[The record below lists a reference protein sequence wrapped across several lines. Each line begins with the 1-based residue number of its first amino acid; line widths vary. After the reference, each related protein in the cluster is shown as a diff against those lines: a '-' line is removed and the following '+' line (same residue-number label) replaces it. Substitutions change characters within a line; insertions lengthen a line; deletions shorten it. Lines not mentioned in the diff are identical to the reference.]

1 MEKRVDILDK
11 KSLHV
16 TSRVINIFIRSG
28 KYKEND
34 LDFCI
39 IIAAVSTVT
48 LCADPEAWISA
59 YNVKR

>member
-11 KSLHV
+11 KSFHV
-16 TSRVINIFIRSG
+16 TSRVIDIFIRSG

-48 LCADPEAWISA
+48 LCGP
-59 YNVKR
+59 